1 MRYRTLGRTGIKVS
15 PYALG
20 ALALGTSVGNADHDD
35 SVRIIHKALDAGIN
49 FLDTSD
55 TYGESELVVGKA
67 LKGRRDS
74 VVLATKFGRPTGD
87 DPNQQG
93 ASRRWIMT
101 AVEHSLRRLQTD
113 YIDLYQV
120 HRPDPSTDIEE
131 TLSALSDLIHSGKVR
146 AVGTS
151 AMPASDIIEAQWVAE
166 RRGLERFRTD
176 QPPYS
181 ILSRGIERE
190 VLPIAQ
196 RYGMGILVW
205 GPLGQGMLTGRVRKG
220 QQTDLRRAGLL
231 KALNDERRIDAVEQ
245 LIPLAE
251 KAGLPMTHLALAFA
265 IAHPD
270 VTSAIIGPHTTEQL
284 DDLLASAD
292 VTLTDDILDQIDE
305 IVPPGTDVGT
315 LDQAYLPP
323 ALQNSSLRR
332 RPVSERTAAD

>member
-15 PYALG
+15 TYALG

-55 TYGESELVVGKA
+55 TYGESEVVVGKA

-74 VVLATKFGRPTGD
+74 VVLATKFGRQTGD
-87 DPNQQG
+87 DPNHQG
-93 ASRRWIMT
+93 ASRRWIIT
-101 AVEHSLRRLQTD
+101 AAENSLRRLQTD

-265 IAHPD
+265 IAHPG

-292 VTLTDDILDQIDE
+292 VTLTDDVLDQIDE
-305 IVPPGTDVGT
+305 IVPPGSDVGT

-332 RPVSERTAAD
+332 RPVSERSAA